1 MLKSQ
6 HQIFYEEQRKIAALN
21 IAFLCM
27 VEDGLTRKELATLIE
42 RRPEKY
48 ERFENWLEKLP

>member
-1 MLKSQ
+1 MKTQ
-6 HQIFYEEQRKIAALN
+6 HQIFYEEQRKIADLN
-21 IAFLCM
+21 LAFLCM
-27 VEDGLTRKELATLIE
+27 VEDGLTREELMTLIE

>member
-1 MLKSQ
+1 MKTQ
-6 HQIFYEEQRKIAALN
+6 HQIFYEEQRKIADLN
-21 IAFLCM
+21 TMFLCM
-27 VEDGLTRKELATLIE
+27 VEDGLTRKELMTLIE

>member
-1 MLKSQ
+1 MKTQ
-6 HQIFYEEQRKIAALN
+6 HQIYYEEQRKIAALN
-21 IAFLCM
+21 QAFLCM